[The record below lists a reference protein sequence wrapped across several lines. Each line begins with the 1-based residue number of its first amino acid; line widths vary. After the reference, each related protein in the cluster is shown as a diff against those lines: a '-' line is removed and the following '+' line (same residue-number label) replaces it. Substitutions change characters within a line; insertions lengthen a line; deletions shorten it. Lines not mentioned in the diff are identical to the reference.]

1 MSLKGSL
8 ETFALPEVLNL
19 LADTSKSGELRV
31 RGSHAEGRIW
41 FEEGSLSGFD
51 VLDSAEASEAIFQLL
66 RNEAGAWY
74 WSGALF
80 NAPAR

>member
-1 MSLKGSL
+1 MTPP
-8 ETFALPEVLNL
+8 ETIEW
-19 LADTSKSGELRV
+19 LRV
-31 RGSHAEGRIW
+31 RTRAGSIEAVVSPRPIRPAVTGQLPGDSYI
-41 FEEGSLSGFD
+41 LSTWKNFKGFATSN
-51 VLDSAEASEAIFQLL
+51 VELML